1 MWCKPPGG
9 CATPIATSITMFYRP
24 LRNTKVQ
31 LVGSRMR
38 STRAVAVVEPWLLGT
53 FGGLPTN
60 ASSPGG
66 VTNIRGSVVIP
77 CSSSA
82 FATRDF
88 TWSSRL
94 VSRSRPC
101 FLYMCL
107 SSSNPCFQ
115 VVLFPSPLV
124 RPVCSLF
131 PKPRLSSSLSLEGL
145 NEPFSLS
152 SVYFSIL
159 DTTS

>member
-9 CATPIATSITMFYRP
+9 CATPVVTSITVFYRP

-38 STRAVAVVEPWLLGT
+38 SMWVVAAVEPWRLGT
-53 FGGLPTN
+53 SEGLPTN
-60 ASSPGG
+60 VSSPNGAINVCG
-66 VTNIRGSVVIP
+66 FVDSP

-82 FATRDF
+82 FTTRAF

-94 VSRSRPC
+94 ASRSMLC
-101 FLYMCL
+101 FLYICL

-115 VVLFPSPLV
+115 VILFPSPLV
-124 RPVCSLF
+124 RPLCSLF
-131 PKPRLSSSLSLEGL
+131 PKPRLSSSLSL
-145 NEPFSLS
+145 
-152 SVYFSIL
+152 
-159 DTTS
+159 